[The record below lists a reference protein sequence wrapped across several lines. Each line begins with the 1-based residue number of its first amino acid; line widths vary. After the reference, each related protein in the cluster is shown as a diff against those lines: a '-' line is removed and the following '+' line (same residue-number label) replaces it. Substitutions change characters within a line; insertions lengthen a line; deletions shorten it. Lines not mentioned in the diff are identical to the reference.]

1 MNKLIYHICRLEK
14 IKKDNPRFFSLDEVK
29 SNEISNTINFENDS
43 FNCLHQLLMFILNH
57 NLNMK
62 KEFYLQWVKQWNID
76 LINLPADNP

>member
-1 MNKLIYHICRLEK
+1 MGFRNVNFLQKQEK
-14 IKKDNPRFFSLDEVK
+14 KRDEL
-29 SNEISNTINFENDS
+29 THP
-43 FNCLHQLLMFILNH
+43 LILNH